1 MIDYANDNRI
11 VLTLDAG
18 GTNFVFSAIQGG
30 NQIVEPVLKEP
41 HSNDLNKC
49 LEVIVNGFTEVKN
62 RVKGKPVA
70 ISFAFPGP
78 ADYPKGII
86 GDLPNLPAF
95 KGGVALGNYL
105 EEKFKLPVYINN
117 DGDLFA
123 YGEALAGMLI
133 SINKHLKEAGSKKR
147 YHNLIGITLGTGFG
161 AGVVSNNQLLI
172 GDNSI
177 AMEVWLMSNR
187 VNTNYNAEE
196 IVSARSIIAEYLEKS
211 GSEQTQ
217 LMPLDIYEIA
227 TGKKPGDKEAALEAF
242 NIFGRGLGDIIGNL
256 ITLFDGII
264 VIGGGITKA
273 QKLYMPSA
281 LKELKTGFVS
291 RNYDKIERPIQ
302 TIFNYEDEED
312 RVNFLQPLYV
322 KIKVPESKTMV
333 VYDAKP
339 RLAISHSEL
348 GASKAIQLGAY
359 VFALN
364 KLNSTTRFDKIR
376 QRKFQYFNGH

>member
-30 NQIVEPVLKEP
+30 KQLTEPVVKEP
-41 HSNDLNKC
+41 YSNNLKKC
-49 LEVIVNGFTEVKN
+49 LHVIVDGFTEVKK

-78 ADYPKGII
+78 ADYPNGII
-86 GDLPNLPAF
+86 GDLSNLPAF

-133 SINKHLKEAGSKKR
+133 NINNHLKETGSKKR
-147 YHNLIGITLGTGFG
+147 YHNLVGITLGNGFG
-161 AGVVSNNQLLI
+161 AGMVSKNQLLI

-196 IVSARSIIAEYLEKS
+196 IVSTRSIIAEYEKES
-211 GSEQTQ
+211 GSAQTQ
-217 LMPLDIYEIA
+217 LTPSNVYQIA
-227 TGKKPGDKEAALEAF
+227 MGTKTGNKEAALKAF
-242 NIFGRGLGDIIGNL
+242 NFFGRGLGDVIGNL
-256 ITLFDGII
+256 ITLLDGII
-264 VIGGGITKA
+264 VIGGEITKA
-273 QKLYMPSA
+273 QKLYMPSV
-281 LKELKTGFVS
+281 LKELRTGFIS
-291 RNYDKIERPIQ
+291 RYSDKIKRPIQ

-322 KIKVPESKTMV
+322 KIQVPESKNRV
-333 VYDAKP
+333 VYDAMP
-339 RLAISHSEL
+339 RLAISHSEM

-359 VFALN
+359 AFALN
-364 KLNSTTRFDKIR
+364 KLNNTRKFEKIR
-376 QRKFQYFNGH
+376 QRKLQYFN